1 MEPQISKDAA
11 EIISDPT
18 EKLIVQSLARLDGV
32 ALGVAL
38 GTLFGLIV
46 FLATNIL
53 ILKGGSEIGPNLA
66 LLSQYFIGYEV
77 TFGGSLIGL
86 AYGSLAGFVFG
97 WLIAI
102 LRNIIVAI
110 YLHLLKIKRNISA
123 VNEYIDNP

>member
-1 MEPQISKDAA
+1 MEPIISKDAA
-11 EIISDPT
+11 EIIKDPT
-18 EKLIVQSLARLDGV
+18 DKLIVQSLARLDAV

-38 GTLFGLIV
+38 GTLFGLII
-46 FLATNIL
+46 FLATNSL

-86 AYGSLAGFVFG
+86 VYGLFVGFVFG
-97 WLIAI
+97 WLIAFM
-102 LRNIIVAI
+102 RNIIVTI

>member
-1 MEPQISKDAA
+1 MEPLISKDAA

-38 GTLFGLIV
+38 GTLFGLII

-53 ILKGGSEIGPNLA
+53 ILKGGNEIGPNLA

-86 AYGSLAGFVFG
+86 AYGFLAGFVFG
-97 WLIAI
+97 WLIAF

>member
-86 AYGSLAGFVFG
+86 VYGLLAGFVFG
-97 WLIAI
+97 WLIAF

>member
-1 MEPQISKDAA
+1 MEPLISKDAA

-18 EKLIVQSLARLDGV
+18 DKLIVQSLARLDGV

-38 GTLFGLIV
+38 GTLFGLII

-86 AYGSLAGFVFG
+86 AYGLLAGFIFG
-97 WLIAI
+97 WLIAS